1 MNRDTGWKKRRRPQQ
16 RPSLLSTVKFH
27 LSPTTANVVTGFG
40 VGWVRIGTDEYRQSV
55 IVTPDSI
62 VTGWAP
68 AGFDGMEEAHFE
80 QLLASKP
87 EVAILGTGRVIRFPQ
102 PGLSRSLAKA
112 QVGLEVMDT
121 AAACRT
127 YNILAAEGR
136 RVVAALM
143 IDVRA
148 TGS

>member
-1 MNRDTGWKKRRRPQQ
+1 
-16 RPSLLSTVKFH
+16 VKFH

-40 VGWVRIGTDEYRQSV
+40 VGWVRIGTEEYRENL
-55 IVTPDSI
+55 IVTPNSI

-68 AGFDGMEEAHFE
+68 AGFDALEEAHFT

-87 EVAILGTGRVIRFPQ
+87 EVVILGTGRVIRFPQ
-102 PGLSRSLAKA
+102 PGLARSLAQA

-143 IDVRA
+143 ID
-148 TGS
+148 GSTHT